1 MNSPLA
7 LIVIVL
13 AASVLSVG
21 ICRRLRLPSL
31 LGYLIVG
38 MLLGPQAFKF
48 IPDSSQAKE
57 IAEYGIVFLMFSIG
71 LEFSLPQFRSMRRL
85 VLGLGS
91 LQYLLSLALFA
102 AIALA
107 LSQTLASAIV
117 LGAALAMSSTAIV
130 VKLLAERNALS
141 SPVARPVI
149 GVLLFQDLAV
159 VPLLILLPALGAG
172 GGMSMIE
179 IGWIVTKVAVLLGL
193 LLGFGQP
200 VLRAWFRIVAQRKTS
215 ELFMLNVLLV
225 TLLLA
230 WLCHLAGLPHAL
242 GAFVAGMLI
251 AETEYKLQVEDD
263 IRPFRDVLLGMFF
276 ISVGMQLDGAFVAT
290 QLGWVVL
297 TFAVLLMG
305 KTLVLQPLARRF
317 GLKTAD
323 ANIAAALLSPGG
335 EFGFVILTLG
345 LATGALDPRAA
356 QIVIAAMLL
365 SMLAA
370 PFLPRLAERV
380 NQRITANDFLA
391 RSADIFKI
399 ASETMERQ
407 DHVII
412 CGYGRSGQ
420 YLARLLEAENVR
432 FVALDHDP
440 ERVREA
446 LGSVGSAS
454 STVGGNVVFGDAQR
468 REALVAAGA
477 ERARALVVSFV
488 DVNAALKII
497 GTARAIRPELPIVVR
512 TTDDEPIERLLAAGA
527 TEVVPEIL
535 EGSLMLASHSLLLL
549 GTPLSQVLRRIRA
562 VREERYSLF
571 QGFYRGASDGN
582 ESEADARILHTVL
595 LGESANATGRDWG
608 EVAAGFRGGDVEITL
623 VRRGAERIAR
633 PDEDFVFE
641 AGDSVVLLGTQ
652 RGVASLELHLIG

>member
-7 LIVIVL
+7 LIVVVL

-21 ICRRLRLPSL
+21 VCRRLRLPSL

-48 IPDSSQAKE
+48 IPDSSQAKD

-85 VLGLGS
+85 VMGLGTT
-91 LQYLLSLALFA
+91 QYLLSLVLFA
-102 AIALA
+102 LIALA

-117 LGAALAMSSTAIV
+117 LGAALAMSSTAIGI
-130 VKLLAERNALS
+130 KLLAERNELS

-159 VPLLILLPALGAG
+159 VPLLILLPALGVGA
-172 GGMSMIE
+172 GMSMAD
-179 IGWIVTKVAVLLGL
+179 IGWIAIKVGVLLGL

-276 ISVGMQLDGAFVAT
+276 ISVGMQLDGGLVAT

-297 TFAVLLMG
+297 TLAVLLVG
-305 KTLVLQPLARRF
+305 KTAVLQPLARRF

-345 LATGALDPRAA
+345 LTTGALDPRAA

-380 NQRITANDFLA
+380 NKRITANDFLA

-440 ERVREA
+440 ERVRESM
-446 LGSVGSAS
+446 GSSA
-454 STVGGNVVFGDAQR
+454 GGNVVFGDAQR

-488 DVNAALKII
+488 DTDAALKII
-497 GTARAIRPELPIVVR
+497 GTAKAIHPELPIVVR

-527 TEVVPEIL
+527 TEVVPEVL

-549 GTPLSQVLRRIRA
+549 GTPLSKVLKRIRS

-582 ESEADARILHTVL
+582 ESETDARVLHTVL
-595 LGESANATGRDWG
+595 LADSANAAGRNWG
-608 EVAAGFRGGDVEITL
+608 DVSADFRGGDVEIAL
-623 VRRGAERIAR
+623 VRRGSQRLPR
-633 PDEDFVFE
+633 PDDAFVFE
-641 AGDSVVLLGTQ
+641 PGDSVVLLGTQ
-652 RGVASLELHLIG
+652 TGVASLELHLIG

>member
-1 MNSPLA
+1 MDSPLA

-38 MLLGPQAFKF
+38 MLLGPQAFKL
-48 IPDSSQAKE
+48 IPDSAQARD

-85 VLGLGS
+85 VLGLGTT
-91 LQYLLSLALFA
+91 QYVLSLLLFA

-107 LSQTLASAIV
+107 FSQTLASAIV
-117 LGAALAMSSTAIV
+117 LGAALAMSSTAIGI
-130 VKLLAERNALS
+130 KLLAERNELS

-159 VPLLILLPALGAG
+159 VPLLILLPALGVG
-172 GGMSMIE
+172 SGMSMVE
-179 IGWIVTKVAVLLGL
+179 IGWIAIKVAVLLGL

-200 VLRAWFRIVAQRKTS
+200 VLRGWFRIVAQRKTS

-276 ISVGMQLDGAFVAT
+276 ISVGMQLDGGFVAT

-297 TFAVLLMG
+297 TLAILLIG
-305 KTLVLQPLARRF
+305 KTAILQPLARYF

-323 ANIAAALLSPGG
+323 ANIAAALLAPGG
-335 EFGFVILTLG
+335 EFGFVIVTLG
-345 LATGALDPRAA
+345 LATSALDPRAA

-370 PFLPRLAERV
+370 PFLPRLAERA
-380 NQRITANDFLA
+380 NRRLSANDFLA

-446 LGSVGSAS
+446 MGSAA
-454 STVGGNVVFGDAQR
+454 GGNVVFGDAQR
-468 REALVAAGA
+468 REAMVAAGA
-477 ERARALVVSFV
+477 ERARALVISFV
-488 DVNAALKII
+488 DIDAALKII
-497 GTARAIRPELPIVVR
+497 GTAKAIHPELPIVVR

-527 TEVVPEIL
+527 TEVVPEVL

-549 GTPLSQVLRRIRA
+549 GTPLSRVLRRIRS
-562 VREERYSLF
+562 VREERYSMF

-582 ESEADARILHTVL
+582 ESEADARILHTVHL
-595 LGESANATGRDWG
+595 SDSASAVGRTWAD
-608 EVAAGFRGGDVEITL
+608 VAATFRGGDVEITL
-623 VRRGAERIAR
+623 VRRGGARIAQ
-633 PDEDFVFE
+633 PDDEFVFE
-641 AGDSVVLLGTQ
+641 TGDAVVLLGTQ
-652 RGVASLELHLIG
+652 TGVASLELHLIG

>member
-21 ICRRLRLPSL
+21 ICRRLGLPSL
-31 LGYLIVG
+31 LGYLVVG
-38 MLLGPQAFKF
+38 MLLGPQAFKL
-48 IPDSSQAKE
+48 IPDSAQARD

-91 LQYLLSLALFA
+91 SQYLLSLLLFA
-102 AIALA
+102 LVALA
-107 LSQTLASAIV
+107 FSQSWPSAIV
-117 LGAALAMSSTAIV
+117 LGAALAMSSTAIG
-130 VKLLAERNALS
+130 VKLLAERNELS
-141 SPVARPVI
+141 APVARPVM

-159 VPLLILLPALGAG
+159 VPLLILLPALGVGA
-172 GGMSMIE
+172 GMSGME
-179 IGWIVTKVAVLLGL
+179 IGWIATKVVVLLGL

-200 VLRAWFRIVAQRKTS
+200 VLRAWFRIVAKRKTG

-225 TLLLA
+225 TLFLA

-263 IRPFRDVLLGMFF
+263 SRPVRAVLRGMFF
-276 ISVGMQLDGAFVAT
+276 ISVGMQLDGGFVVS
-290 QLGWVVL
+290 QLGWV
-297 TFAVLLMG
+297 LL
-305 KTLVLQPLARRF
+305 TLVVMLSGKALILQPLTRYF
-317 GLKTAD
+317 GLKVVD
-323 ANIAAALLSPGG
+323 ANVAASLLTPAG
-335 EFGFVILTLG
+335 EFGFVLITLG
-345 LATGALDPRAA
+345 ITTGALDARSA
-356 QIVIAAMLL
+356 QIAIAAMLL

-370 PFLPRLAERV
+370 PFLPRVAERI
-380 NQRITANDFLA
+380 NKRITANDFLA

-399 ASETMERQ
+399 ATESMERQ

-420 YLARLLEAENVR
+420 FLARLLEAENVR
-432 FVALDHDP
+432 FVALDNDP

-446 LGSVGSAS
+446 MGSSAS
-454 STVGGNVVFGDAQR
+454 GNVVFGDAQR

-477 ERARALVVSFV
+477 ERARALVISFADV
-488 DVNAALKII
+488 DAALKII
-497 GTARAIRPELPIVVR
+497 GTAKAIRPELPIVVR
-512 TTDDEPIERLLAAGA
+512 TTDDEPIDRLLAAGA
-527 TEVVPEIL
+527 TEVVPEVL

-549 GTPLSQVLRRIRA
+549 GTPLSQVLKRIRA

-582 ESEADARILHTVL
+582 ESENDARVLHTVHL
-595 LGESANATGRDWG
+595 SGSANAVARPWG
-608 EVAAGFRGGDVEITL
+608 EVAAAFRGGDVEITH
-623 VRRGAERIAR
+623 VRRGGARIPQPA
-633 PDEDFVFE
+633 DDFVFE
-641 AGDSVVLLGTQ
+641 AGDAVVLLGTQ
-652 RGVASLELHLIG
+652 TGVASLELHLIG

>member
-1 MNSPLA
+1 MDSPLA

-38 MLLGPQAFKF
+38 MLLGPQAFKL
-48 IPDSSQAKE
+48 IPDSAQARD

-85 VLGLGS
+85 VLGLGTT
-91 LQYLLSLALFA
+91 QYVLSLLLFA

-107 LSQTLASAIV
+107 FSQTLASAIV
-117 LGAALAMSSTAIV
+117 LGAALAMSSTAIGI
-130 VKLLAERNALS
+130 KLLAERNELS

-159 VPLLILLPALGAG
+159 VPLLILLPALGVG
-172 GGMSMIE
+172 SGMSMVE
-179 IGWIVTKVAVLLGL
+179 IGWIAIKVAVLLGL

-200 VLRAWFRIVAQRKTS
+200 VLRGWFRIVAQRKTS

-276 ISVGMQLDGAFVAT
+276 ISVGMQLDGGFVAT

-297 TFAVLLMG
+297 TLAILLIG
-305 KTLVLQPLARRF
+305 KTAILQPLARYF

-323 ANIAAALLSPGG
+323 ANIAAALLAPGG
-335 EFGFVILTLG
+335 EFGFVIVTLG
-345 LATGALDPRAA
+345 LATSALDPRAA

-370 PFLPRLAERV
+370 PFLPRLAERA
-380 NQRITANDFLA
+380 NRRLSANDFLA

-446 LGSVGSAS
+446 MGSAA
-454 STVGGNVVFGDAQR
+454 GGNVVFGDAQR
-468 REALVAAGA
+468 REAMVAAGA
-477 ERARALVVSFV
+477 ERARALVISFV
-488 DVNAALKII
+488 DIDAALKII
-497 GTARAIRPELPIVVR
+497 GTAKAIHPELPIVVR

-527 TEVVPEIL
+527 TEVVPEVL

-549 GTPLSQVLRRIRA
+549 GTPLSKVLRRIRS

-582 ESEADARILHTVL
+582 ESEADARILHTVHL
-595 LGESANATGRDWG
+595 SDSASAVGRTWAD
-608 EVAAGFRGGDVEITL
+608 VAATFRGGDVEITL
-623 VRRGAERIAR
+623 VRRGGARIAQ
-633 PDEDFVFE
+633 PDDEFVFE
-641 AGDSVVLLGTQ
+641 TGDAVVLLGTQ
-652 RGVASLELHLIG
+652 TGVASLELHLIG

>member
-1 MNSPLA
+1 MDSPLA

-21 ICRRLRLPSL
+21 ICRRLGLPSL

-38 MLLGPQAFKF
+38 MLLGPQAFKL
-48 IPDSSQAKE
+48 IPDSEQARS

-85 VLGLGS
+85 VMGLGS
-91 LQYLLSLALFA
+91 AQYVLSLLLFA
-102 AIALA
+102 LLALA
-107 LSQTLASAIV
+107 LSQTLASSIV
-117 LGAALAMSSTAIV
+117 LGAALAMSSTAIGI
-130 VKLLAERNALS
+130 KLLAERNELS
-141 SPVARPVI
+141 SPIAKPVI

-159 VPLLILLPALGAG
+159 VPLLILLPALGVGAG
-172 GGMSMIE
+172 TTAME
-179 IGWIVTKVAVLLGL
+179 IGWIALKVVVLLGV

-200 VLRAWFRIVAQRKTS
+200 VLRGWFRIVAQRKTS

-225 TLLLA
+225 TLFLA
-230 WLCHLAGLPHAL
+230 WLCHLAGLPLAL

-251 AETEYKLQVEDD
+251 AETEYKHQVEDD

-276 ISVGMQLDGAFVAT
+276 ISVGMQLDGPFVAS
-290 QLGWVVL
+290 QLGWVLL
-297 TFAVLLMG
+297 TLVVLLVG
-305 KTLVLQPLARRF
+305 KALILQPLARRF
-317 GLKTAD
+317 AINTAD
-323 ANIAAALLSPGG
+323 ANIVASLLAPAG

-345 LATGALDPRAA
+345 MTTGALDGRAA
-356 QIVIAAMLL
+356 QIAIAAMVI

-370 PFLPRLAERV
+370 PFLPRLAERI
-380 NQRITANDFLA
+380 NKRITANDFLA

-420 YLARLLEAENVR
+420 FLARLLEAEHVR
-432 FVALDHDP
+432 FVALDNDP

-446 LGSVGSAS
+446 IGGIGSSAS
-454 STVGGNVVFGDAQR
+454 GNVVFGDAQR
-468 REALVAAGA
+468 REALIAAGA
-477 ERARALVVSFV
+477 ERASALVVSFADV
-488 DVNAALKII
+488 DAALKII
-497 GTARAIRPELPIVVR
+497 AAAKAINPELPIVVR
-512 TTDDEPIERLLAAGA
+512 TTDDEPIEKLLAAGA

-549 GTPLSQVLRRIRA
+549 GTPLSKVLRRIRA

-582 ESEADARILHTVL
+582 ESEDDARVLHTVHL
-595 LGESANATGRDWG
+595 AASANAVGRPWG
-608 EVAAGFRGGDVEITL
+608 EIAATFRGSDVEITH
-623 VRRGAERIAR
+623 VRRGGTRLTR
-633 PDEDFVFE
+633 PQDDFVFE
-641 AGDSVVLLGTQ
+641 TGDAVVLLGTQ
-652 RGVASLELHLIG
+652 SGVASLELHLIG

>member
-21 ICRRLRLPSL
+21 ICRRLGLPSL
-31 LGYLIVG
+31 LGYLAVG
-38 MLLGPQAFKF
+38 MLLGPQAFKL
-48 IPDSSQAKE
+48 IPDSEQARA

-71 LEFSLPQFRSMRRL
+71 LEFSLPQFRSMRKL
-85 VLGLGS
+85 VLGLGTSQYVFS
-91 LQYLLSLALFA
+91 LLLFA
-102 AIALA
+102 LLALA
-107 LSQTLASAIV
+107 LAQTLPSAIV
-117 LGAALAMSSTAIV
+117 LGAALAMSSTAIG
-130 VKLLAERNALS
+130 VKLLAERNELS
-141 SPVARPVI
+141 SPIARPVI

-159 VPLLILLPALGAG
+159 VPLLILMPALGVG
-172 GGMSMIE
+172 EGMSMMAV
-179 IGWIVTKVAVLLGL
+179 GWVVLKVVVLLGL

-200 VLRAWFRIVAQRKTS
+200 VLRSWFRIVAQRKTS

-225 TLLLA
+225 TLVLA

-276 ISVGMQLDGAFVAT
+276 ISVGMQLDGGFVIT
-290 QLGWVVL
+290 QLGWVAL
-297 TFAVLLMG
+297 TLTALLFG
-305 KTLVLQPLARRF
+305 KALVLQPLARKF

-323 ANIAAALLSPGG
+323 ANVAAALLTPAG
-335 EFGFVILTLG
+335 EFGFVLLTLG
-345 LATGALDPRAA
+345 VATGALDSRASQVA
-356 QIVIAAMLL
+356 IAAMLI
-365 SMLAA
+365 SMLLA
-370 PFLPRLAERV
+370 PFLPRIAERI
-380 NQRITANDFLA
+380 NKRITANDFLA

-399 ASETMERQ
+399 ATESMERQ

-420 YLARLLEAENVR
+420 FLARLLEAENVR

-446 LGSVGSAS
+446 MGSSAS
-454 STVGGNVVFGDAQR
+454 GNVVFGDAQR

-477 ERARALVVSFV
+477 ERARAVVISFA
-488 DVNAALKII
+488 DVEAALKII
-497 GTARAIRPELPIVVR
+497 GTTRAIRPELPIVVR
-512 TTDDEPIERLLAAGA
+512 TTDDEPIEKLLAAGA
-527 TEVVPEIL
+527 TEVVPEVL

-549 GTPLSQVLRRIRA
+549 GTPLSQVLKRIRS

-571 QGFYRGASDGN
+571 QGFFRGASDGN
-582 ESEADARILHTVL
+582 ENEDDARLLHTVHL
-595 LGESANATGRDWG
+595 SSSANSVGRPWG
-608 EVAAGFRGGDVEITL
+608 EVAASYRGGDVEITH
-623 VRRGAERIAR
+623 VRRGGTRLPR
-633 PDEDFVFE
+633 PGDDFVFE

-652 RGVASLELHLIG
+652 TGVSSLELHMIG

>member
-21 ICRRLRLPSL
+21 ICRRLGLPSL

-38 MLLGPQAFKF
+38 MMLGPQAFKL
-48 IPDSSQAKE
+48 IPDSSQARA

-71 LEFSLPQFRSMRRL
+71 LEFSLPQFRSMRKL
-85 VLGLGS
+85 VLGLGTA
-91 LQYLLSLALFA
+91 QYLLSLLLFA
-102 AIALA
+102 LLALA
-107 LSQTLASAIV
+107 VAQSVPSAIV
-117 LGAALAMSSTAIV
+117 LGAALAMSSTAIG
-130 VKLLAERNALS
+130 VKLLAERNELT
-141 SPVARPVI
+141 SPIARPVI

-159 VPLLILLPALGAG
+159 VPLLILLPALGVG
-172 GGMSMIE
+172 TGMSGME

-230 WLCHLAGLPHAL
+230 WLCHIAGLPHAL

-276 ISVGMQLDGAFVAT
+276 ISVGMQLDGGFVVT
-290 QLGWVVL
+290 QLGWVLL
-297 TFAVLLMG
+297 TLVLLLAG
-305 KTLVLQPLARRF
+305 KAVILQPLARYF
-317 GLKTAD
+317 KLKTAD
-323 ANIAAALLSPGG
+323 ANIAAALLSPAG

-345 LATGALDPRAA
+345 LTTSALDPRPA
-356 QIVIAAMLL
+356 QIAIAAMLL

-370 PFLPRLAERV
+370 PFLPRLADRI
-380 NQRITANDFLA
+380 NKRITANDFLA

-407 DHVII
+407 DHVIV

-420 YLARLLEAENVR
+420 YLARLLEAEDVR

-446 LGSVGSAS
+446 LAGYGAGS
-454 STVGGNVVFGDAQR
+454 GNVVFGDAQR

-477 ERARALVVSFV
+477 ERARALVISFA
-488 DVNAALKII
+488 DESAALKII

-527 TEVVPEIL
+527 TEVVPEVL

-549 GTPLSQVLRRIRA
+549 GTPLPRVLRRIRT

-582 ESEADARILHTVL
+582 ENEADARLLHSVY
-595 LGESANATGRDWG
+595 LGTSANAVGRPWA
-608 EVAAGFRGGDVEITL
+608 EVAASFRGGEVEITQI
-623 VRRGAERIAR
+623 RRKGERLGPPA
-633 PDEDFVFE
+633 DDFVFD

-652 RGVASLELHLIG
+652 TGVSSLELHLIG

>member
-1 MNSPLA
+1 MSSPLA

-38 MLLGPQAFKF
+38 MLLGPQAFKL
-48 IPDSSQAKE
+48 IPDSTQAKE

-71 LEFSLPQFRSMRRL
+71 LEFSLPQFRLMRRL
-85 VLGLGS
+85 VLGLGAT
-91 LQYLLSLALFA
+91 QYLLSLLLFA
-102 AIALA
+102 LIALA

-117 LGAALAMSSTAIV
+117 IGAALAMSSTAIGI
-130 VKLLAERNALS
+130 KLLAERNELS

-159 VPLLILLPALGAG
+159 VPLLILLPALGVG
-172 GGMSMIE
+172 SGMSVVDS
-179 IGWIVTKVAVLLGL
+179 GWIAIKVAALLGL

-276 ISVGMQLDGAFVAT
+276 ISVGMQLDGGFVAT

-297 TFAVLLMG
+297 TLATLLIG
-305 KTLVLQPLARRF
+305 KTVILQPLARRF

-345 LATGALDPRAA
+345 LNTGALDPRAA

-380 NQRITANDFLA
+380 NKRITANDFLA

-446 LGSVGSAS
+446 MGSAA
-454 STVGGNVVFGDAQR
+454 GGNVVFGDAQR

-488 DVNAALKII
+488 DIEVALKII
-497 GTARAIRPELPIVVR
+497 GTAKAIHPSLPIVVR

-549 GTPLSQVLRRIRA
+549 GTPLTQVLKRIRA

-582 ESEADARILHTVL
+582 ESEADARILHTVWL
-595 LGESANATGRDWG
+595 SDSANAVGRSWG
-608 EVAAGFRGGDVEITL
+608 EVAAGYRGDGVEITL
-623 VRRGAERIAR
+623 VRRAGTRLPP
-633 PDEDFVFE
+633 PDDDFVFE

-652 RGVASLELHLIG
+652 TGVASLELHLIR